1 MEKFIHGMD
10 ISSMDEV
17 VGLGGKYYDKGEE
30 RELLEALGE
39 IRKAMVCLIKDRSE
53 VLRSK
58 LYPPSSLA
66 EPLYTGGS
74 FLRCRRQ

>member
-30 RELLEALGE
+30 RELTDIL
-39 IRKAMVCLIKDRSE
+39 KSYAMGATPRSVSTVISCL
-53 VLRSK
+53 
-58 LYPPSSLA
+58 
-66 EPLYTGGS
+66 
-74 FLRCRRQ
+74 

>member
-30 RELLEALGE
+30 RELTD
-39 IRKAMVCLIKDRSE
+39 I
-53 VLRSK
+53 RSK